1 MTKKSSRNFRPFL
14 LSVLATGSI
23 VLFLFLAPLAKTA
36 YSFGKNPFAVI
47 KEKMQVLNQILV
59 YINELYFESVD
70 MEDLMDGAF
79 NGIMKELDPHS
90 VFIPS
95 KDMEEIDEQ
104 FRGNFQGI
112 GIEFDILHG
121 YITVIAPVADSPS
134 EKIGLQP
141 GDQITAINGE
151 DAYEI
156 TKNEVFEKLRGPKG
170 SAVDVTVRRPSLKKP
185 FDVTIIR
192 DHIPIYSV
200 RAAIMLDDTTGYIWL
215 TRFSATT
222 IKEVRSALAKLQA
235 ENMTQLVFDLRNNSG
250 GYLDQAAA
258 VADLFIASEDTL
270 VYTKGKRKDVEQAF
284 IGDART
290 GEDDYPIIVLV
301 NRGSASASEIV
312 AGAVQD
318 LDRGIIVG
326 ETTFGKGLVQRQIP
340 LQDGSAIRVT
350 IARYYTPSGRLIQR
364 PYENGDTHNYY
375 KELYD
380 KDRESIL
387 DSLKETLPKYK
398 TRNGRT
404 VYGGGGITPDI
415 YLPWENT
422 SLEATRKL
430 LWHSKRPIFNWAST
444 FAGDVKGNVND
455 YSDFKNNWTLTD
467 EDLQSFIAFL
477 DQEEIPYDLEAI
489 ESDKLLLKTN
499 IKAEIAGTL
508 WSRNE
513 AVGIR
518 LTEDNQVMDAL
529 THFDEAVKFIGG
541 KKSLP

>member
-1 MTKKSSRNFRPFL
+1 MTQKSSRKFRPVL

-23 VLFLFLAPLAKTA
+23 ILFLFLAPLAKTA
-36 YSFGKNPFAVI
+36 YSYGKSPFAVI

-59 YINELYFESVD
+59 YINELYFEPVD

-90 VFIPS
+90 VFIPA

-134 EKIGLQP
+134 EKAGLQP

-156 TKNEVFEKLRGPKG
+156 TKKEVFEKLRGPKG
-170 SAVDVTVRRPSLKKP
+170 TAVEITIKRPSLKKP
-185 FDVTIIR
+185 FNVTLIR
-192 DHIPIYSV
+192 DRIPIYSV
-200 RAAIMLDDTTGYIWL
+200 RAAVMLNDTTGYIWL

-222 IKEVRSALAKLQA
+222 IKEVRSALAKLKA
-235 ENMTQLVFDLRNNSG
+235 EHMTQLVFDLRNNSG

-258 VADLFIASEDTL
+258 VADVFIASEDTL

-290 GEDDYPIIVLV
+290 GEDNFPIIVLV

-364 PYENGDTHNYY
+364 PYKNGDSHSYY
-375 KELYD
+375 KELYE
-380 KDRESIL
+380 KNREAIL

-398 TRNGRT
+398 TRKGRI
-404 VYGGGGITPDI
+404 VYGGGGITPDV
-415 YLPWENT
+415 YLPWETT

-430 LWHSKRPIFNWAST
+430 LWNSKRPIFNWASS
-444 FAGDVKGNVND
+444 FSNEIKGTITD
-455 YSDFKNNWTLTD
+455 YRDYKNNWTLSD
-467 EDLQSFIAFL
+467 EDFQSFIAYL
-477 DQEEIPYDLEAI
+477 DQEEIPYDTEAI
-489 ESDKLLLKTN
+489 EHDKLLLKTN
-499 IKAEIAGTL
+499 IKAEIAGYL
-508 WSRNE
+508 WGRNE
-513 AVGIR
+513 AIGIR
-518 LTEDNQVMDAL
+518 LTEDNQVMEAL
-529 THFDEAVKFIGG
+529 THFDEAAEFIGK